1 MAASRKKIIKQ
12 RETPSIG
19 IRVAE
24 DPDKFYGSHPSWSF
38 SSCDVDSSIQWA
50 FCQERL
56 ADRFWDKIFP
66 KLREFEKMTWGQIL
80 LEGKKQNHSIVPEK
94 LNKCAR
100 DRLIE
105 LRVEAEAIYSLRLGG
120 TLRLYGYMNGATYSI
135 LWYDEDHGDNDTCV
149 CRSFLKH
156 T

>member
-1 MAASRKKIIKQ
+1 
-12 RETPSIG
+12 
-19 IRVAE
+19 
-24 DPDKFYGSHPSWSF
+24 
-38 SSCDVDSSIQWA
+38 
-50 FCQERL
+50 
-56 ADRFWDKIFP
+56 
-66 KLREFEKMTWGQIL
+66 MTWGQIL

-149 CRSFLKH
+149 CRSF
-156 T
+156 

>member
-80 LEGKKQNHSIVPEK
+80 LEGKKQRNSI
-94 LNKCAR
+94 NAR
-100 DRLIE
+100 EIDLSSLE
-105 LRVEAEAIYSLRLGG
+105 LRRK
-120 TLRLYGYMNGATYSI
+120 RSI
-135 LWYDEDHGDNDTCV
+135 LLDLAG
-149 CRSFLKH
+149 RSGCMDI
-156 T
+156 